1 MNTPTERRGTV
12 EVTYS
17 QLADMISDYLQS
29 NQAASQPVTDSHSL
43 AAQQAQHM
51 EAAAMSRA
59 IGYVFGPYMLNRY
72 RVAFRFIHRL
82 PMDANPGQAAID
94 LMAHMEGVDN
104 HE

>member
-1 MNTPTERRGTV
+1 MSTPTDRPGCV

-29 NQAASQPVTDSHSL
+29 NQAASQPVTDTHSL
-43 AAQQAQHM
+43 SVQQSQHM
-51 EAAAMSRA
+51 EAAAMARA

-72 RVAFRFIHRL
+72 RQAFRFVHRL

-104 HE
+104 G